1 MPLSLEKIVRAAAWT
16 ACLVVLAM
24 LALFLVSGVGQESLQ
39 SVHSSSVYSGLLL
52 RAPTVLRATIALDNL
67 FIVLYATVFAGTG
80 VLLVRR
86 GTAVVLAVLVSLL
99 LGAVALLD
107 SIENLHF
114 LVLLGQAEQG
124 RAPSAGAIGTQV
136 LESLFKFH
144 VGYLGLF
151 LFGLALPR
159 RTASERWLARLCCYV
174 QLPVGLA
181 VHVTPPAVAVPLVLV
196 RLAFFVS
203 ALILVGWIF
212 GAPIAGG
219 GSGAR
224 E

>member
-16 ACLVVLAM
+16 ACPVVLAM
-24 LALFLVSGVGQESLQ
+24 LVLFLMSGVGQDPLQ
-39 SVHSSSVYSGLLL
+39 SVHSGSVYSSLLL
-52 RAPTVLRATIALDNL
+52 RNPAALRATLALDNL
-67 FIVLYATVFAGTG
+67 FIVLYGTAFVGTG

-86 GTAVVLAVLVSLL
+86 GTTAVLAVLVSVL

-107 SIENLHF
+107 SLENLNF
-114 LVLLGQAEQG
+114 LVLLAQAEQG
-124 RAPSAGAIGTQV
+124 SGPSDAAIGAQV

-144 VGYLGLF
+144 VSYLGLF
-151 LFGLALPR
+151 LLGLALPR

-181 VHVTPPAVAVPLVLV
+181 IHVTPPAVAFPLVLV
-196 RLAFFVS
+196 RFAFFLS
-203 ALILVGWIF
+203 ALILAGWIF
-212 GAPIAGG
+212 GAPTAAG
-219 GSGAR
+219 GSGAP